1 MPILYRSPESCQ
13 DAVYRLWKSMPDEKK
28 ETILDIAM
36 RGHPVVQ
43 NCDLDDRV
51 RTGDI
56 AYMRVVFFL
65 VSANVL
71 IQIFNNNVSLRQV
84 C

>member
-1 MPILYRSPESCQ
+1 MS
-13 DAVYRLWKSMPDEKK
+13 DEKK
-28 ETILDIAM
+28 ETILDLAM
-36 RGHPVVQ
+36 RGHPVIL
-43 NCDLDDRV
+43 NCDLDDRI

-65 VSANVL
+65 VSVDVL
-71 IQIFNNNVSLRQV
+71 VQKFDNNVNLSLV